1 LQDIV
6 ILMEKKEVLDYGHV
20 ILVNINGSDETIV
33 KTARV
38 SYDNGTKIVRSDAG
52 LIDYLIRHQH
62 TSPLEQVSFTFD
74 LQLPIFVAR
83 QLIRHRTAKANEIS
97 GRYSILDDMFY
108 LPEINRLNSQSTI
121 NKQGSS
127 EDVIQEA
134 VICKELIKQTSENAY
149 GAYLTLLECGL
160 SRELARIVLPTN
172 FYTRM
177 IWQSDLNNLLKFI
190 KLRADSHAQYEI
202 QVYANAMLD
211 LIEPSV
217 PYAVSSFKNHY
228 MNSVT
233 FSGDELQAIKN
244 YLVANNVLDSVIE
257 EVSEKLTGGRKNEFI
272 NKFN

>member
-1 LQDIV
+1 
-6 ILMEKKEVLDYGHV
+6 MEKKEVLDYGHV